1 MSERHPEG
9 HLPFYEDYP
18 MNDGQWNLWETF
30 PENFDDKDYAAEEI
44 HHEIKQNIK

>member
-30 PENFDDKDYAAEEI
+30 PENFDDSDYAA
-44 HHEIKQNIK
+44 